1 MAKRELALECDYE
14 YEARCQKR
22 FKQLVEGDP
31 AFPEYMRVPA
41 VVDELSG
48 KTVLCSEYV
57 SGVHIDKVSAVGLS
71 ANRSTRPCTRLHWK
85 TICKVDR
92 SMQRMCLGRPP

>member
-22 FKQLVEGDP
+22 FKQLVENDP

-57 SGVHIDKVSAVGLS
+57 SGVHIDKVSTVGLP
-71 ANRSTRPCTRLHWK
+71 ANCSIQRCTCLHWR
-85 TICKVDR
+85 TQMER
-92 SMQRMCLGRPP
+92 